1 MRQWRQYLYYRTSCV
16 RTTWLSR
23 VSLGVLF
30 LAVAVTAQD
39 FWVRTIADS
48 LTCSATGAASD
59 AILIENFDPDYL
71 LFEHAGRLQ
80 MAGLAPRIFIPVK
93 AFPDGWLLNLVT
105 NDMVAVM
112 ARHARLASWELI
124 PIQEVEPI
132 SLNAA
137 RQIARHLTREGVTSL
152 TVVAPGFRSRRSA
165 LVYSSVLG
173 RAGIRVHCVPLLP
186 RGMERWTAT

>member
-1 MRQWRQYLYYRTSCV
+1 MRQWRQYLYYRTNCV
-16 RTTWLSR
+16 RTTWLLR
-23 VSLGVLF
+23 VSLGVLL

-39 FWVRTIADS
+39 FWIRTIADS
-48 LTCSATGAASD
+48 LTCSATTAASD

-93 AFPDGWLLNLVT
+93 ASPNPSLLNLVT
-105 NDMVAVM
+105 NDIAAVM
-112 ARHARLASWELI
+112 ARHAHLASWELI

-137 RQIARHLTREGVTSL
+137 TEIAPYLTR
-152 TVVAPGFRSRRSA
+152 
-165 LVYSSVLG
+165 
-173 RAGIRVHCVPLLP
+173 
-186 RGMERWTAT
+186 